1 MHRHAPKRHAAV
13 SFVVTHEGC
22 GADGSGARQYGFDR
36 DRRKIGRIRG
46 PQGGDRSSPRVSG
59 TPKNPTNVVNLDIGR
74 PLLQRQTRRRRWSPT
89 EEIGW
94 SRTQEIRWSPTEEI
108 GWIQSEE
115 ILHVGEQRYQLTQLH
130 FHRPS
135 EEYI

>member
-22 GADGSGARQYGFDR
+22 GIGRRS
-36 DRRKIGRIRG
+36 RKIDRIRS
-46 PQGGDRSSPRVSG
+46 PWSGDRIAPLISG
-59 TPKNPTNVVNLDIGR
+59 TPKNPTNVVNLDIGG

-94 SRTQEIRWSPTEEI
+94 SRTQEIRWYPTEEI
-108 GWIQSEE
+108 GWVQSEE
-115 ILHVGEQRYQLTQLH
+115 ILHGITRMPLSSP
-130 FHRPS
+130 FDR
-135 EEYI
+135 